1 MLLVAMAIT
10 NMATAMVAMGMAMG
24 MVQENK
30 TRDCGLLTTNCNH
43 SHGLSTNLPS
53 ANLASFFEILL
64 ALSRM

>member
-1 MLLVAMAIT
+1 
-10 NMATAMVAMGMAMG
+10 MATAMVAMGMGMAMG

-30 TRDCGLLTTNCNH
+30 PRDCGLLTTNCNH